1 MHLPLDLLSFS
12 SFHLSI
18 HLTYMLHCVLTAV
31 SLAAL
36 CRAVQETSP
45 LISLE
50 ASTWV
55 TPGPREIGIR

>member
-12 SFHLSI
+12 SLHLNI
-18 HLTYMLHCVLTAV
+18 HLTYVLHFVLSAV

-36 CRAVQETSP
+36 CGAVEETLP
-45 LISLE
+45 LISLK